1 MLYVRTVYEQGGS
14 VKVGA
19 RVVKPVRKERG
30 KGSVKGIKGVKGAR
44 SIARGKIPK
53 GQVGHGCG

>member
-1 MLYVRTVYEQGGS
+1 M
-14 VKVGA
+14 GA

-30 KGSVKGIKGVKGAR
+30 KGSVKGIKGVKGVR
-44 SIARGKIPK
+44 SVARGKIPK